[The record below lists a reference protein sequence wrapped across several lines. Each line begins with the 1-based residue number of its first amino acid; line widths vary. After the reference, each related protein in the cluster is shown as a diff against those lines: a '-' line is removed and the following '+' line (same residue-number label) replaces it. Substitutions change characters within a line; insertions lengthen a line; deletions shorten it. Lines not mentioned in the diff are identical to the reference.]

1 MVSCEGHDAV
11 PRPGAMI
18 DDRWSH
24 THNNTAHADTTHTHT
39 THTHT
44 HTTHTQ
50 THRHRHT
57 HTHTYRH
64 RWLFR
69 SLAMVALVGL
79 VLAGPH
85 RRMEVQLLALL
96 TLLAL
101 LLLAQHFGCY
111 VWLLRLR

>member
-44 HTTHTQ
+44 HNTHTDTQ
-50 THRHRHT
+50 TQT

>member
-1 MVSCEGHDAV
+1 MVSCEGYDAV

-44 HTTHTQ
+44 HNTHTDTQ
-50 THRHRHT
+50 TQT